1 MLAYCDYIITI
12 IKTNLLPHDD
22 LAHIDTVGPINY
34 DLGPNGEFLGTA
46 KTLEVTD
53 MNGKRYLITV
63 EEL

>member
-1 MLAYCDYIITI
+1 MLAYCDYIVTI
-12 IKTNLLPHDD
+12 IKANLLSFDD
-22 LAHIDTVGPINY
+22 MAKIDTVGPIGY
-34 DLGPNGEFLGTA
+34 DLGPNGEFLGTK